1 MPVEG
6 KSGYLKLL
14 FGPAIIGLPLAFGHD
29 DELISVSNLAWLNM
43 QAVALLRSAS
53 LGSRGDNN
61 RAAKAALLTGES
73 DRFDSTDSGIAQRR
87 RCQTRLSIPRLGC
100 AAVDTTLSVPRVL
113 DLYRIRYNSA
123 VGLTWTEP
131 CEQNTSNRV
140 TVTRETN
147 LVTV

>member
-29 DELISVSNLAWLNM
+29 DELINLAWLNM

-53 LGSRGDNN
+53 LRSRGENN

-73 DRFDSTDSGIAQRR
+73 DRFDSADSGIAQRR
-87 RCQTRLSIPRLGC
+87 RFQTRLSIPRLGC